1 MTGKSGGEEWV
12 VVARNGGEE
21 WARRMVVKM
30 EGWRKVVV
38 ENGGRHGSNDRGQVR
53 RYDWRSV

>member
-21 WARRMVVKM
+21 WARRMVLKM
-30 EGWRKVVV
+30 EGWGKVVV

>member
-38 ENGGRHGSNDRGQVR
+38 ENEGASWQQ
-53 RYDWRSV
+53 